1 MKNLK
6 TFTEFVNES
15 KVNEAVSISSAVK
28 LFKNANYD
36 VATYIK
42 EKKRDPENA
51 DLIAACEAI
60 CKHLGEKPENVFLV
74 DEYSGEDDVK
84 LDEVYRT
91 IEGKFKHTDIDLGV
105 NRDYIITYDKG
116 MHAVSLAD
124 SFDGF
129 TQFYFTAKSRL

>member
-6 TFTEFVNES
+6 TFNEFINES
-15 KVNEAVSISSAVK
+15 KVNEAISIVSAVK
-28 LFKNANYD
+28 LFKAADYD

-42 EKKRDPENA
+42 EKKSDSENT
-51 DLIAACEAI
+51 DLIAACESI
-60 CKHLGEKPENVFLV
+60 CKHLGEKPENVFIV

-91 IEGKFKHTDIDLGV
+91 IKSKFKHSDLDLGV
-105 NRDYIITYDKG
+105 DSDYIITYDKG
-116 MHAVSLAD
+116 MHAVALAD
-124 SFDGF
+124 KFDGM